1 MNNIA
6 DKFNPVELDEL
17 SKLASLNGILKKKR
31 DPGIQA
37 KFSPSNEKF
46 FRFFGYGRYLVYF
59 NTKIPNPEDKPSN
72 IILMEEI
79 MRVEPNYLSKPTH
92 FNIKL
97 RGDKNLHLKAETAEL
112 AAKWVLHLDKI
123 GRYFLGKVFLDS
135 DPHRKWKEPVGP
147 MVESLIMEQIEAE
160 NPDLVTD
167 KSDEIEQAIRAK
179 DMDSSLRDIG
189 EKTRK
194 SRFYF
199 GFVSHC
205 MTLKSDGI
213 QAPDDLTNP
222 NVVAAVNNV
231 VDGITKTATSFL
243 KVGVN
248 FVLPTNIF
256 WNKRFC
262 VMSTAKNFVWPY
274 TDLGNRWCRE

>member
-6 DKFNPVELDEL
+6 DKFNAVELDEL
-17 SKLASLNGILKKKR
+17 TKLSSISGILKKKR
-31 DPGIQA
+31 DPGIKS
-37 KFSPSNEKF
+37 KFSSSNEKF
-46 FRFFGYGRYLVYF
+46 FRFFGFGRYLVYF
-59 NTKIPNPEDKPSN
+59 NTKQPKPGDKPSN

-79 MRVEPNYLSKPTH
+79 TRVESNFGGKPTH

-97 RGDKNLHLKAETAEL
+97 RGDKNLHLKAETAEI

-147 MVESLIMEQIEAE
+147 MVESLIMEQIEFE
-160 NPDLVTD
+160 NPTLVED
-167 KSDEIEQAIRAK
+167 KSKEIEEAIRAK
-179 DMDSSLRDIG
+179 DMDASIRDIG

-194 SRFYF
+194 TRFFF

-205 MTLKSDGI
+205 MTLKSDDI
-213 QAPDDLTNP
+213 QTPDDVTNP

-256 WNKRFC
+256 WNDRFC
-262 VMSTAKNFVWPY
+262 AMATAKNYVGE
-274 TDLGNRWCRE
+274 L